1 MRMIFPMLRGL
12 GVGEGDEE
20 KIKKMINCSLRLKG
34 KLRNLK
40 GKDSR
45 GSLFSMILVSEIIR
59 MLKLAMRTNSSSSI
73 ELESTS
79 NNRRLN
85 AKKMKSPPKMITEKR
100 LVREDLM
107 DLLKALTRKISGENP
122 TLMKEEE
129 FKPQISSHVNLT
141 IEFTEESDL
150 LKIVNFLEK
159 LETFLN
165 NLVEGRIPKIQENGF
180 HVNVPKIQG
189 KPIGEIGG
197 IPKGR
202 VHDGYPIFDRGE
214 GMFKSVKKNDRK
226 IVDSRFNPP
235 THKKGNPKNVLKISN
250 RGVINPSK
258 NVGKDLGKDLKL
270 IQQKLEKLLNHW
282 KDGFRMEVENLR
294 RKGKSI
300 SLKTG
305 GEPSILWKKRENGFK
320 IARMDY
326 RDHAHMRKDPIE
338 LIEHIK
344 NIRDH
349 GKMDEIKMTDDSLRS
364 TEKSRRTD
372 MKHVKSDVIEH
383 ENLRRSILEIHTVE
397 DSSPYSEKIHLRL
410 KDRIMNEIEKTIESM
425 EVKGEIRNSV
435 KKIRLKLHPP
445 ELGKLEISVVKEG
458 RKIEIRFKVQTET
471 VEKIIKQNVENL
483 ERKIKDLGFTLN
495 RMIVERFDDFEIKAH
510 HNGDNGDDERND
522 HSDGNSWNQGG
533 GGERGRK
540 QSKRDFFEL
549 LMGSDGDDEWG

>member
-165 NLVEGRIPKIQENGF
+165 NLVGALQILG
-180 HVNVPKIQG
+180 V
-189 KPIGEIGG
+189 
-197 IPKGR
+197 
-202 VHDGYPIFDRGE
+202 YY
-214 GMFKSVKKNDRK
+214 
-226 IVDSRFNPP
+226 RF
-235 THKKGNPKNVLKISN
+235 
-250 RGVINPSK
+250 
-258 NVGKDLGKDLKL
+258 
-270 IQQKLEKLLNHW
+270 
-282 KDGFRMEVENLR
+282 
-294 RKGKSI
+294 
-300 SLKTG
+300 
-305 GEPSILWKKRENGFK
+305 
-320 IARMDY
+320 Y
-326 RDHAHMRKDPIE
+326 
-338 LIEHIK
+338 
-344 NIRDH
+344 
-349 GKMDEIKMTDDSLRS
+349 
-364 TEKSRRTD
+364 
-372 MKHVKSDVIEH
+372 
-383 ENLRRSILEIHTVE
+383 
-397 DSSPYSEKIHLRL
+397 
-410 KDRIMNEIEKTIESM
+410 
-425 EVKGEIRNSV
+425 
-435 KKIRLKLHPP
+435 
-445 ELGKLEISVVKEG
+445 
-458 RKIEIRFKVQTET
+458 
-471 VEKIIKQNVENL
+471 
-483 ERKIKDLGFTLN
+483 
-495 RMIVERFDDFEIKAH
+495 
-510 HNGDNGDDERND
+510 
-522 HSDGNSWNQGG
+522 
-533 GGERGRK
+533 
-540 QSKRDFFEL
+540 DFFSPGY
-549 LMGSDGDDEWG
+549 GSDGIPIAILSNNHPIGCLFVAILFGALRSGGSMMELMTGIPIDLSNVLEAVIIFFVTAKIILIFRKSKKGEVV